1 MFFSVKF
8 AETQA
13 AKSCCIIM
21 TVTEFNATLTG
32 SDGEVSG
39 IVKHMPNGVYRFTS
53 IDESLVLV
61 IAKDA
66 EGQWQR
72 VDGTE
77 PYFASWIAELVEQI
91 TNVA

>member
-1 MFFSVKF
+1 
-8 AETQA
+8 
-13 AKSCCIIM
+13 M

-32 SDGEVSG
+32 SDSQVSG
-39 IVKHMPNGVYRFTS
+39 VVKHMPNGVYRFTS
-53 IDESLVLV
+53 IDGSLVLV

-77 PYFASWIAELVEQI
+77 PYLTSWVEELVEEI
-91 TNVA
+91 SKAKD

>member
-1 MFFSVKF
+1 
-8 AETQA
+8 
-13 AKSCCIIM
+13 M

-39 IVKHMPNGVYRFTS
+39 TVKHMPNGVYRFTS

-66 EGQWQR
+66 EAQWQR

-77 PYFASWIAELVEQI
+77 PYFASWIEELVEQI
-91 TNVA
+91 NRADV

>member
-1 MFFSVKF
+1 
-8 AETQA
+8 
-13 AKSCCIIM
+13 M

-39 IVKHMPNGVYRFTS
+39 TVKHTPNGVYRFTS

-61 IAKDA
+61 IAKDT

-77 PYFASWIAELVEQI
+77 PYFPSWIEELVQQI
-91 TNVA
+91 NSTNL

>member
-1 MFFSVKF
+1 
-8 AETQA
+8 
-13 AKSCCIIM
+13 M

-39 IVKHMPNGVYRFTS
+39 IVKRMPNGVYRFTS

>member
-1 MFFSVKF
+1 
-8 AETQA
+8 
-13 AKSCCIIM
+13 M

-32 SDGEVSG
+32 SDSQVSG
-39 IVKHMPNGVYRFTS
+39 VVKHMPNGVYRFTS
-53 IDESLVLV
+53 IDGSLILV

-77 PYFASWIAELVEQI
+77 PYLTSWVEELVEEI
-91 TNVA
+91 SKAND